1 MPHDYKEI
9 IAESEFLQLHRKHE
23 RRPQH
28 LKEIIDYGESL
39 RREMGDEAKMR
50 KRAKEVKNIIK
61 DFVTKMKESQNDT
74 AHRSKN

>member
-1 MPHDYKEI
+1 MPHDYREI
-9 IAESEFLQLHRKHE
+9 VAESEFLQLHRKHE

-28 LKEIIDYGESL
+28 LKEMMDYGESL

-61 DFVTKMKESQNDT
+61 AFKEKMEREKGV
-74 AHRSKN
+74 SK

>member
-9 IAESEFLQLHRKHE
+9 VAESEVLQLHRKHE

-28 LKEIIDYGESL
+28 LQEMMDYGECL
-39 RREMGDEAKMR
+39 RREMGDDAKMK

-61 DFVTKMKESQNDT
+61 DFVAK
-74 AHRSKN
+74 SKGVSK

>member
-28 LKEIIDYGESL
+28 LQEMMDYGECL
-39 RREMGDEAKMR
+39 RREMGDDAKMK

-61 DFVTKMKESQNDT
+61 EFVAKSKEV
-74 AHRSKN
+74 SK